1 MDPDPFIMITL
12 YGCFKGKTR
21 FRWHCLPVCDHNQSG
36 VPFRKRI
43 DRLLRHRVTVQK
55 RNSGWLFKKRNR
67 CANLSL
73 RDLDE
78 LFVHYITEVHRLYPS
93 LFSVGTIMVMFS
105 TWRLMCKG
113 SILETAG

>member
-1 MDPDPFIMITL
+1 MITIGAVSL
-12 YGCFKGKTR
+12 SESGSVGCYAEKAT
-21 FRWHCLPVCDHNQSG
+21 
-36 VPFRKRI
+36 I
-43 DRLLRHRVTVQK
+43 QK

-67 CANLSL
+67 CANL